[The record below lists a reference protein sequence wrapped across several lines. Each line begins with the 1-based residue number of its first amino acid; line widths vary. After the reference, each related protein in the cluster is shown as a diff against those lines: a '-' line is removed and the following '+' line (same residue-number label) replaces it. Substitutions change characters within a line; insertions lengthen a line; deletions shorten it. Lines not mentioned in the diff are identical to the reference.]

1 MVTKKVEVKNKVD
14 WLEAVKWS
22 FIFLLVVGAIGSDF
36 YFDKLSFVIKVV
48 IWLVCASFGLFLFVS
63 TGLGKGCLSRFD
75 AALVELRKVSWPSR
89 DEVAKTTYMVGLC
102 ILFVSVLLWCMDSF
116 FAALVKWLSI

>member
-1 MVTKKVEVKNKVD
+1 MVTKKVEVKNKID

-63 TGLGKGCLSRFD
+63 TSLGRDCLSRFD

>member
-1 MVTKKVEVKNKVD
+1 MVTKKVEVKNKID

-63 TGLGKGCLSRFD
+63 TSLGRGFLSRFD